1 MAPVPQVL
9 QRRFLCQKS
18 DNKWRSVKQ
27 VSKSNFAESLSDIKT
42 HIAESDFIAVS
53 LQRTGSVSSPWHRAL
68 PFDTPDTAYSKSK
81 HSAERFQLLQ
91 FAVCPFSITARDT
104 LLVHPYNFNLF
115 PRDELKIGMPS
126 YSFSC
131 QTSYL
136 TTMAQQGF
144 DFNACIYDGISYLSR
159 AQESAARVR
168 IGNPTPIP
176 DVVKSSSNPT
186 VADSVFIERIKSRIK
201 YWRNACKDSSAKTD
215 EALVRSLRKLILGT
229 EEYGTR
235 PCMNIDVCTERQV
248 QLLLEMLEEFSD
260 DLVPLIIPAKGG
272 ATQVVR
278 VILTSS
284 KEDKVLFQKE
294 LQNLEEEQNK
304 KVRGFREVIDL
315 ISASQ
320 KPVVSQNSLNDFT
333 FIHSKFLAPL
343 PPNFDEFMCTLR
355 MVFPLVLDIRQLMKE
370 IGPLRKVTNMPTAIS
385 YLKDHFFAPIDMEI
399 PHEDI
404 VNEGK
409 IHGHNVL
416 SISHLFAKLCSIL
429 KIAPIQSDNKNSVL
443 ALEKYASI
451 LNPCSLS
458 PQESTD
464 GDINVWTNNTRK
476 VNCEHLVFLWG
487 FKRGMTAGM
496 LKSLLQGSHDVFSQ
510 EFDVRFVDRSCA
522 IVVFWKPGHSETF
535 LDVINSK
542 EIFGPIGEMVSEGL
556 RAACY
561 GTYKKVCRLGILE
574 ADLAKSLD
582 KALEEPDRLWPSDS
596 ETNPSEVYWC
606 SDSIINFDDL

>member
-1 MAPVPQVL
+1 
-9 QRRFLCQKS
+9 
-18 DNKWRSVKQ
+18 
-27 VSKSNFAESLSDIKT
+27 
-42 HIAESDFIAVS
+42 
-53 LQRTGSVSSPWHRAL
+53 
-68 PFDTPDTAYSKSK
+68 
-81 HSAERFQLLQ
+81 
-91 FAVCPFSITARDT
+91 
-104 LLVHPYNFNLF
+104 
-115 PRDELKIGMPS
+115 
-126 YSFSC
+126 
-131 QTSYL
+131 
-136 TTMAQQGF
+136 
-144 DFNACIYDGISYLSR
+144 
-159 AQESAARVR
+159 
-168 IGNPTPIP
+168 
-176 DVVKSSSNPT
+176 
-186 VADSVFIERIKSRIK
+186 
-201 YWRNACKDSSAKTD
+201 
-215 EALVRSLRKLILGT
+215 
-229 EEYGTR
+229 
-235 PCMNIDVCTERQV
+235 
-248 QLLLEMLEEFSD
+248 
-260 DLVPLIIPAKGG
+260 
-272 ATQVVR
+272 
-278 VILTSS
+278 
-284 KEDKVLFQKE
+284 
-294 LQNLEEEQNK
+294 
-304 KVRGFREVIDL
+304 
-315 ISASQ
+315 
-320 KPVVSQNSLNDFT
+320 
-333 FIHSKFLAPL
+333 
-343 PPNFDEFMCTLR
+343 
-355 MVFPLVLDIRQLMKE
+355 MKE
-370 IGPLRKVTNMPTAIS
+370 IGPLRKVTNIPTAIS

-510 EFDVRFVDRSCA
+510 EFDVRFVDKSCA

-561 GTYKKVCRLGILE
+561 GTYMKVCRLGILE